1 MTRRSAQ
8 KGAKHG
14 TPNQENACGA
24 GRIGL
29 VVCRASL
36 DMGSYAALEERAE
49 TISIT
54 SGSYYNSGAGDCD
67 SACPAEQ

>member
-49 TISIT
+49 ALSIA
-54 SGSYYNSGAGDCD
+54 SGSYSSGCSGRDGNSRTA
-67 SACPAEQ
+67 SR